1 MFPVGFISRQLA
13 PEAKTLVGVD
23 ISQGMVD
30 EYNHRVM
37 NQGIPPEEM
46 HAVCVELKGEDGELE
61 GARFDVIVVG
71 IIWAMSSRHS
81 ADQFVFPSVRWRTTI
96 SVQSSKCQV
105 YLRTS

>member
-1 MFPVGFISRQLA
+1 MFPVGLISRQLA

-37 NQGIPPEEM
+37 NQGISTEEM
-46 HAVCVELKGEDGELE
+46 RAVCVELKGEDGELD

-71 IIWAMSSRHS
+71 IIRDHILAP
-81 ADQFVFPSVRWRTTI
+81 Q
-96 SVQSSKCQV
+96 C
-105 YLRTS
+105 